1 MWNEQELERL
11 EEEEHDE
18 MLTELSLI
26 ISLLHD
32 YSDDI
37 EYEISRFYSKYGKDG
52 VVTYAEAR
60 KYVSEKNHNRR
71 YLVLFLTIS
80 DLLYDFVETIKEN
93 FGNTFESIRQKECN
107 FFDAETPYE
116 TFAWGE
122 DELTW
127 VDRLTND
134 KEKWLTKIQQDLKQ
148 EFVRGRSLD
157 NVIDQLHKRITTMEN
172 VLERLLGTEATAA
185 SSSFRKR
192 IFKELGVK
200 KYRFYTQRDER
211 VCDVCGPMN
220 GMVFPITQYEVGVT
234 AAPIHPN
241 CRCFTI
247 PID

>member
-1 MWNEQELERL
+1 MWDEQELEKL

-37 EYEISRFYSKYGKDG
+37 ESEITRFYRKYGKDG

-71 YLVLFLTIS
+71 HLVLFLAIS
-80 DLLYDFVETIKEN
+80 DLLDDFVENIKEN
-93 FGNTFESIRQKECN
+93 FGNTFESIRLKECN
-107 FFDAETPYE
+107 FFDVEVPYE

-157 NVIDQLHKRITTMEN
+157 DVINQLHKRITTMEN

-185 SSSFRKR
+185 SSSYRKK
-192 IFKELGVK
+192 IFKELGIK
-200 KYRFYTQRDER
+200 RYQWFTRRDER
-211 VCDVCGPMN
+211 VCEQCGPLH
-220 GMVFPITQYEVGVT
+220 GMIFPISQYEIGVT
-234 AAPIHPN
+234 APPIHPN
-241 CRCFTI
+241 DRCWTV

>member
-1 MWNEQELERL
+1 MWDEQALENL

-37 EYEISRFYSKYGKDG
+37 ESEITRFYRKYGKDG

-71 YLVLFLTIS
+71 HLVLFLAIS
-80 DLLYDFVETIKEN
+80 DLLDDFVENIKEN
-93 FGNTFESIRQKECN
+93 FGNTFESIRLKECN
-107 FFDAETPYE
+107 FFDVEVPYE

-157 NVIDQLHKRITTMEN
+157 DVINQLHKRITTMEN
-172 VLERLLGTEATAA
+172 VLERLLGTEATAV
-185 SSSFRKR
+185 SSSYRKK

-211 VCDVCGPMN
+211 VCNVCGPMN

-234 AAPIHPN
+234 AAPIHPR
-241 CRCFTI
+241 CRCQCVAI
-247 PID
+247 E